1 MTTATTETGMAKA
14 LSATDS
20 SIVAATGVRGRMLG
34 IFVSSSTAG
43 TLTIADS
50 LATLVATF
58 SGTAAT
64 YYRLPLEFTGT
75 LTITVGGTIA
85 YTVFYLV

>member
-1 MTTATTETGMAKA
+1 MSNAVIETGQAKA
-14 LSATDS
+14 LSATDT
-20 SIVAATGVRGRMLG
+20 SIIAATGSRGRLLG

-64 YYRLPLEFTGT
+64 YYRLPLEFSGT